1 MKTIYLVRHG
11 KAASPGKGMNDFRRP
26 LLGRA
31 KNYVRQV
38 AQRLK
43 ERGVKPSLIL
53 TSPAIRAY
61 TSARLF
67 ARELGYRTR
76 RIRTRKALYDLEDG
90 EKFMDLI
97 QIIGDNYDSIVLVG
111 HNPSLTDFA
120 WFLVQDFQEV
130 IPTSGVVGIE
140 FKSDSWKEIIPGQG
154 ELIFFE
160 FPEAVKEKSH
170 MRSKGSE
177 AKEPP
182 EKGLADRINESIR
195 GVLNELEADSTI
207 KKPLKKSL
215 GKLARKF
222 MKKVE
227 KTIKEA
233 E

>member
-11 KAASPGKGMNDFRRP
+11 KAASPGKGINDFRRP
-26 LLGRA
+26 LLERA
-31 KNYVRQV
+31 ENDVRQV
-38 AQRLK
+38 AKRLK

-61 TSARLF
+61 ASARLF

-160 FPEAVKEKSH
+160 FPEAAKEKSH

-195 GVLNELEADSTI
+195 GVLKELEADSTI

-233 E
+233 K